1 MLLAFVGPRRR
12 FAAARHSS
20 SLARARALQLTVT
33 LLIALAAF
41 LPIGCHGDDDDDPH
55 DAATG
60 GSGGTPD
67 IDLDG
72 GYKVDLEEPLADAG
86 TLPYACTIGVMD
98 GVEKRFAPLE
108 PGGAIPIGGTG
119 QAGLTARLA
128 VRCTPSGDQPA
139 LDMASID
146 LLLTN
151 PFTAITAPRMAR
163 PRGYNMT
170 CDDDG
175 ACVAVPILVEISHL
189 AKLPQLEGLPVR
201 VDVSVRSLADDTLLG
216 IDRNHGVFE
225 RQ

>member
-1 MLLAFVGPRRR
+1 MFLVPA
-12 FAAARHSS
+12 
-20 SLARARALQLTVT
+20 LARSRALQLTAALV
-33 LLIALAAF
+33 IALAAF
-41 LPIGCHGDDDDDPH
+41 LPIGCHGDDDDA
-55 DAATG
+55 DAAMA
-60 GSGGTPD
+60 GSGGAPD
-67 IDLDG
+67 VDLDG
-72 GYKVDLEEPLADAG
+72 GYQIDLEEPLADAG
-86 TLPYACTIGVMD
+86 TLPYACVIGVMD
-98 GVEKRFAPLE
+98 GVEKRFAELE

-128 VRCTPSGDQPA
+128 VRCTPSGDQPM

-151 PFTAITAPRMAR
+151 PFTAITAPRVAR

-170 CDDDG
+170 CGDDG

-189 AKLPQLEGLPVR
+189 AKLPQLEGLPIR
-201 VDVSVRSLADDTLLG
+201 VDLSVRSLADDTLLG